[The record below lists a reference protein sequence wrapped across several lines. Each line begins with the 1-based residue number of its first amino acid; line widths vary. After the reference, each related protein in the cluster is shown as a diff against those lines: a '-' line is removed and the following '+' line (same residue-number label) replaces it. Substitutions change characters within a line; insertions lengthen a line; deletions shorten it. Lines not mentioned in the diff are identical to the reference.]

1 MIKYE
6 SECVGCHSEIGCI
19 GDYCQYKH
27 VPHLYCDVCH
37 EEVDELYEIDF
48 DNDQRC
54 LSCLLEVVGARK
66 VKV

>member
-1 MIKYE
+1 MVKYE
-6 SECVGCHSEIGCI
+6 SECVGCPDSMGCI
-19 GDYCQYKH
+19 GDYCSYRH
-27 VPHLYCDVCH
+27 VPVLTCDNCH